1 MNKLKQFILN
11 NKTILLCGTILIVI
25 ITAISIFSYEKE
37 RKETVFATFAKI
49 DDREITALEYSYHY
63 NLYLS
68 DFIEEYGSSASEFG
82 LDLSKP
88 YESQELSDGTTWA
101 EYFRN
106 KTIENILE
114 INFMYEE
121 AEKNNFICENIDEE
135 VNKYLEDI
143 RYSANLKDLSY
154 KKYLSNTFIKNTK
167 EKDLIPIIKKYV
179 IASEYIQ
186 NYKDNYE
193 VSEEQINKYYE
204 ENKDTYDEVDYRI
217 FKFSV
222 YDEYLNMAKE
232 SSNTSTV
239 VKNEEE
245 TDEEANLVIDVDI
258 YEEAKEKTL
267 KTATEFFNQV
277 YDEETFKE
285 LCIKYTKND
294 EVKEKYKEF
303 DLSLNEGKTYS
314 SVSKSLAKWLFNEE
328 RQEKSTA
335 VIYDDNELCYY
346 VVYFKDRY
354 KSTTNTVTIKSI
366 FVPYILTDFNS
377 FEFSTADKDKTEE
390 TVKEILD
397 KWEKSEK
404 KESDFDQLL
413 KEYNKTNTTGIY
425 EDSLYT
431 SIPSI
436 FKDWAYDE
444 ERAAG
449 DVEVF
454 RSDSG
459 CSIAYYVSSGE
470 NKINQTI
477 RHDYIEEQYT
487 NLLKELLSTHK
498 VSIN

>member
-1 MNKLKQFILN
+1 M
-11 NKTILLCGTILIVI
+11 
-25 ITAISIFSYEKE
+25 
-37 RKETVFATFAKI
+37 
-49 DDREITALEYSYHY
+49 
-63 NLYLS
+63 
-68 DFIEEYGSSASEFG
+68 
-82 LDLSKP
+82 DLSKP

-204 ENKDTYDEVDYRI
+204 ENKDTYDEVDYRV

-267 KTATEFFNQV
+267 QTATEFFNQV

-285 LCIKYTKND
+285 LCVKYTEND
-294 EVKEKYKEF
+294 EIKEKYE
-303 DLSLNEGKTYS
+303 
-314 SVSKSLAKWLFNEE
+314 
-328 RQEKSTA
+328 
-335 VIYDDNELCYY
+335 
-346 VVYFKDRY
+346 
-354 KSTTNTVTIKSI
+354 
-366 FVPYILTDFNS
+366 
-377 FEFSTADKDKTEE
+377 
-390 TVKEILD
+390 
-397 KWEKSEK
+397 
-404 KESDFDQLL
+404 
-413 KEYNKTNTTGIY
+413 
-425 EDSLYT
+425 
-431 SIPSI
+431 
-436 FKDWAYDE
+436 
-444 ERAAG
+444 
-449 DVEVF
+449 
-454 RSDSG
+454 
-459 CSIAYYVSSGE
+459 
-470 NKINQTI
+470 
-477 RHDYIEEQYT
+477 
-487 NLLKELLSTHK
+487 
-498 VSIN
+498 